1 MDSASIKQVNISQID
16 IDDRSYVF
24 SFEAPLSQLILSIK
38 KVGMLH
44 PPILEW
50 TSEHRY
56 RIVSGLRRILAALH
70 LKMNEVRAEVYETH
84 HSQPCLELFLIS
96 FYENLGTRKLNEIE
110 KALVIWKLINLFH
123 VSNDEV
129 ISHYLPLMDLGSS
142 QIVLQRYLRLVQ
154 LEDYLRS
161 AIVEDLISSET
172 AIAMLNL
179 SPQERLVI
187 FNLFQ
192 DTKAGKNNQK
202 ELLQLMQQL
211 SVIKNQSID
220 QLLEFL
226 TINPILTN
234 TRLTAAQKLDK
245 VKQVLK
251 EARYPKFT
259 ELANRFQQLK
269 KELKLP
275 SNIILRAPAFFEG
288 SEYSI
293 EIRFNN
299 QKEFNESA
307 KIIAK
312 LADESKL
319 IGLEKII

>member
-1 MDSASIKQVNISQID
+1 MSQIN
-16 IDDRSYVF
+16 IEDRSYVF

-38 KVGMLH
+38 EVGMLH
-44 PPILEW
+44 PPILER

-56 RIVSGLRRILAALH
+56 RIVSGLRRILAGFH
-70 LKMNEVRAEVYETH
+70 LKMAEIRALVYETH
-84 HSQPCLELFLIS
+84 QSKPCLELFLIN

-110 KALVIWKLINLFH
+110 KALVIWKLINLFQ

-142 QIVLQRYLRLVQ
+142 QIVLQRYLKLFQ

-172 AIAMLNL
+172 AIAMLQL
-179 SPQERLVI
+179 APQERLAI

-202 ELLQLMQQL
+202 ELLQLLQQL

-220 QLLEFL
+220 LLLESL
-226 TINPILTN
+226 AIKPILIS
-234 TRLTAAQKLDK
+234 TRLTSAQKLDK

-259 ELANRFQQLK
+259 EIAHRFQNLK
-269 KELKLP
+269 QELKLP

-299 QKEFNESA
+299 QKEFNEAA
-307 KIIAK
+307 KIITK

-319 IGLEKII
+319 IGLEKIT